1 MFLTQPFSGDAGEQ
15 PAHEGHIRGEGA
27 EEGLDMRGR
36 RRGVH
41 AHREASAGA
50 GAPLPHLPA
59 LRLPNQSGLL
69 EN

>member
-1 MFLTQPFSGDAGEQ
+1 MLFQGDAGEQ

-41 AHREASAGA
+41 ADREEGACA
-50 GAPLPHLPA
+50 GAPIPHIPT
-59 LRLPNQSGLL
+59 LRLPNQSMLL

>member
-1 MFLTQPFSGDAGEQ
+1 MLFQGDAGEQ

-41 AHREASAGA
+41 ADREEGA
-50 GAPLPHLPA
+50 CA
-59 LRLPNQSGLL
+59 
-69 EN
+69 